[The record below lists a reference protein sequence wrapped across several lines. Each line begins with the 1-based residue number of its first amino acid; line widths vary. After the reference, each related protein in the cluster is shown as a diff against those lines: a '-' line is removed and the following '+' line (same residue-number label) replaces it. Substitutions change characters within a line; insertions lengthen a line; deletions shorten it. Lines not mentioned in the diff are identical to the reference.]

1 MAKGAIDHQHVVG
14 HFRSLTSPSLF
25 SASTLSPQPPPPP
38 LTFQNPQ
45 LSPPPPTPAPPTQ
58 HHHQWL
64 TYWVVYS
71 LFSLVESSLFLVGWV
86 PLYFELKTVLLLW
99 LVAPQTQGAAL
110 VYERVV
116 APFLKS
122 HAARL
127 DPVFAGAERAIG
139 GDAARTL
146 KALSAKYGPKA
157 AAAALEKAAAEVAAG
172 SKPLLESV
180 AGAVQAGSAKVAE
193 AVAAH

>member
-1 MAKGAIDHQHVVG
+1 MKSCGFEIVRRFAV
-14 HFRSLTSPSLF
+14 F
-25 SASTLSPQPPPPP
+25 SIFSSTFFGVDASSSSQPP
-38 LTFQNPQ
+38 LQTKKNSKK
-45 LSPPPPTPAPPTQ
+45 L
-58 HHHQWL
+58 QWL
-64 TYWVVYS
+64 TYWIVYS
-71 LFSLVESSLFLVGWV
+71 LFSLLESALALVAWV
-86 PLYFELKTVLLLW
+86 PLFFELKAVMLLW

-122 HAARL
+122 HAARI
-127 DPVFAGAERAIG
+127 DPVFAGAERALG

-146 KALSAKYGPKA
+146 KALSSRYGPKA
-157 AAAALEKAAAEVAAG
+157 AAAALERAAAEVAAG

-180 AGAVQAGSAKVAE
+180 AGAVQSGGQKVAE

>member
-1 MAKGAIDHQHVVG
+1 MA
-14 HFRSLTSPSLF
+14 
-25 SASTLSPQPPPPP
+25 
-38 LTFQNPQ
+38 
-45 LSPPPPTPAPPTQ
+45 
-58 HHHQWL
+58 
-64 TYWVVYS
+64 
-71 LFSLVESSLFLVGWV
+71 SLVGPGHRAGPYRAMGAKRTAWHFYFCLLLRRYAPRSFEIRDEV
-86 PLYFELKTVLLLW
+86 PLSEEPPRMDYLSLRRAGVTSEADQGETLIELWPLLPSVTIAELKTVLLLW

>member
-1 MAKGAIDHQHVVG
+1 MTLPRFSTPPLRHGI
-14 HFRSLTSPSLF
+14 PS
-25 SASTLSPQPPPPP
+25 QPPLPKKKKK
-38 LTFQNPQ
+38 TR
-45 LSPPPPTPAPPTQ
+45 
-58 HHHQWL
+58 QWL

-71 LFSLVESSLFLVGWV
+71 LFSLLESSLFLVSWV
-86 PLYFELKTVLLLW
+86 PLYFELKTVILLW

-110 VYERVV
+110 LYERGV
-116 APFLKS
+116 APFLRS

-146 KALSAKYGPKA
+146 RDLSAKYGPKA